1 MVETGGMFR
10 LYPPALLC
18 LSNLGFG
25 SFRRD
30 ADDAGTILKFGPKLR
45 LFSPLQKTYRPGTFG
60 PL

>member
-1 MVETGGMFR
+1 MFR